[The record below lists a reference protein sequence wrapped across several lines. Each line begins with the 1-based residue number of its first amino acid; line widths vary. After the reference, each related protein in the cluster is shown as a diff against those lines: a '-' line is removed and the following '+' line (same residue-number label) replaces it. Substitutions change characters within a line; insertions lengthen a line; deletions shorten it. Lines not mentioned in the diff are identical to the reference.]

1 MESSDSESAANI
13 LTGLRSINSL
23 ETLLLRL
30 SYEILRFS
38 SPQWIYA
45 WIEFWLDM
53 HTLGHAIPAII
64 DTSKEPQDLFRDV
77 LGEVEDDGESTLEV
91 GVNGNGRNVWQYGQ
105 KIDFFDESKM
115 VVIPI
120 DKIQGRRV
128 ELGGVEY
135 VFDEW
140 IIVRNLI

>member
-1 MESSDSESAANI
+1 
-13 LTGLRSINSL
+13 
-23 ETLLLRL
+23 
-30 SYEILRFS
+30 
-38 SPQWIYA
+38 
-45 WIEFWLDM
+45 M